1 VRVTTEAGPVL
12 LAGLEIRFALGL
24 PETLF
29 TVVAGKEAGGSP
41 VFTFYGRGWGHGV
54 GLCQNGAFGMALAG
68 KSAAEILSRY
78 YPGTALVPFGTLS
91 SAPPAP
97 AVR

>member
-1 VRVTTEAGPVL
+1 MTTDAGPVL

-29 TVVAGKEAGGSP
+29 SVVSGKEAGGTP

-54 GLCQNGAFGMALAG
+54 GLCQNGAFGLALAG
-68 KSAAEILSRY
+68 KTSTEILARY
-78 YPGTALVPFGTLS
+78 YPGTELVPVASLPS
-91 SAPPAP
+91 PSAPPA
-97 AVR
+97 VR